1 MIENFMGTHWEQQ
14 QKFKKI
20 SHHPSPHPPTHP
32 PTQNGKQLGLLV
44 HAAIPHW
51 LSTIYIPN
59 GVHYLF

>member
-20 SHHPSPHPPTHP
+20 SHHPSPHP